1 MANCLY
7 CYQKLEEGMV
17 DYHPH
22 CAKRFFGSTTIPGFP
37 YHHTEIK
44 ELAKEVIRRQ
54 IAVTGV
60 QAKLSMDI
68 EKLQHESRFTIV
80 GLWGRYIL
88 KPQTELY
95 DSLPELE
102 DLTMHLAEVAK
113 IQTVPHTLVRF
124 ADRKLCYLTRRVD
137 RTSEGKK
144 IPMEDFCQL
153 SEKMTEQKYRGSH
166 EQIAKLILRYSSAP
180 MLDLE
185 RFWEIVLFS
194 WITGNSD
201 MHLKNFSMYSP
212 IPNNYQLAPAYDLLN
227 TLLVM
232 PSDTEE
238 LALTLNARKK
248 KIKLQDFKSAMT
260 NSGLDE
266 KVFQNMLKKFR
277 TAEEQWYDWIERSF
291 LPQDMKTAYIQFIKN
306 RMNFIL
312 QQISIKQ

>member
-1 MANCLY
+1 MAKCLC
-7 CYQKLEEGMV
+7 CYRELEDGMV
-17 DYHPH
+17 DFHPQ
-22 CAKRFFGSTTIPGFP
+22 CAKRFFGTPIVPSFP
-37 YHHTEIK
+37 YKHSEIK
-44 ELAKEVIRRQ
+44 DLAKEVVRSQ
-54 IAVTGV
+54 TAVTGV

-95 DSLPELE
+95 NSLPELE

-113 IQTVPHTLVRF
+113 IQVVPHTLVRF
-124 ADRKLCYLTRRVD
+124 ADGKLCYLTRRVD
-137 RTSEGKK
+137 RTLKGGK
-144 IPMEDFCQL
+144 IPMEDMCQI
-153 SEKMTEQKYRGSH
+153 SEKLTENKYKGSH

-180 MLDLE
+180 KLDLAL
-185 RFWEIVLFS
+185 FWEIVLFS

-212 IPNNYQLAPAYDLLN
+212 IPNNYQLSPAYDLLS
-227 TLLVM
+227 TLLVL
-232 PSDTEE
+232 PSDTDE

-248 KIKLQDFKSAMT
+248 KIKLQDFVTAVT

-277 TAEEQWYDWIERSF
+277 AAEDEWYDWIERSF
-291 LPQDMKTAYIQFIKN
+291 LPQEMKTAYIQLIKE
-306 RMNFIL
+306 RMNRLFNV
-312 QQISIKQ
+312 

>member
-1 MANCLY
+1 MAKCLC
-7 CYQKLEEGMV
+7 CYRELEDGMV
-17 DYHPH
+17 DFHPQ
-22 CAKRFFGSTTIPGFP
+22 CAKRLFGTPIVPSFP
-37 YHHTEIK
+37 YKHSEIK
-44 ELAKEVIRRQ
+44 DLAKEVVRSQ
-54 IAVTGV
+54 TAVTGV

-95 DSLPELE
+95 NSLPELE
-102 DLTMHLAEVAK
+102 DLTMHLAEVVK
-113 IQTVPHTLVRF
+113 IQVVPHTLVRF
-124 ADRKLCYLTRRVD
+124 ADGKLCYLTRRVD
-137 RTSEGKK
+137 RTLKGGK
-144 IPMEDFCQL
+144 IPMEDMCQI
-153 SEKMTEQKYRGSH
+153 SEKLTENKYKGSH

-180 MLDLE
+180 KLDLAL
-185 RFWEIVLFS
+185 FWEIVLFS

-212 IPNNYQLAPAYDLLN
+212 IPNNYQLSPAYDLLS
-227 TLLVM
+227 TLLVL

-248 KIKLQDFKSAMT
+248 KIKLQDFVTAVS

-277 TAEEQWYDWIERSF
+277 AAEDEWYDWIERSF
-291 LPQDMKTAYIQFIKN
+291 LPQEMKTAYIQLIKE
-306 RMNFIL
+306 RMNRLFNV
-312 QQISIKQ
+312 

>member
-1 MANCLY
+1 M
-7 CYQKLEEGMV
+7 

-22 CAKRFFGSTTIPGFP
+22 CAKRYFGTTSVPGFP
-37 YHHTEIK
+37 YRHTEIK
-44 ELAKEVIRRQ
+44 ELAKEVVRSQ
-54 IAVTGV
+54 TAVTGV

-80 GLWGRYIL
+80 GLWGRFIL

-95 DSLPELE
+95 PYLPELE

-113 IQTVPHTLVRF
+113 IQVVPHTLVRF
-124 ADRKLCYLTRRVD
+124 ADGQLCYLTRRVD
-137 RTSEGKK
+137 RTTKGAKL
-144 IPMEDFCQL
+144 PMEDMCQL
-153 SEKMTEQKYRGSH
+153 SEKLTENKYRGSH
-166 EQIAKLILRYSSAP
+166 EQIAKLILHYSSAP
-180 MLDLE
+180 KLDLE

-201 MHLKNFSMYSP
+201 MHLKNFSIYSP
-212 IPNNYQLAPAYDLLN
+212 IPDNYQLAPAYDLLN

-248 KIKLQDFKSAMT
+248 KIKLQDFRSAMM

-266 KVFQNMLKKFR
+266 KVIQNMLKKFHS
-277 TAEEQWYDWIERSF
+277 AEKQWYDWIERSF
-291 LPQDMKTAYIQFIKN
+291 LPLEMKNGFIA
-306 RMNFIL
+306 M
-312 QQISIKQ
+312 IKERLSRLNTESK

>member
-1 MANCLY
+1 MAKCLC
-7 CYQKLEEGMV
+7 CYRELEDGMV
-17 DYHPH
+17 DFHPQ
-22 CAKRFFGSTTIPGFP
+22 CAKRFFGTPIVPSFP
-37 YHHTEIK
+37 YKHSEIK
-44 ELAKEVIRRQ
+44 DLAKEVVRSQ
-54 IAVTGV
+54 TAVTGV

-95 DSLPELE
+95 NSLPELE
-102 DLTMHLAEVAK
+102 DLTMHLAEVVK
-113 IQTVPHTLVRF
+113 IQVVPHTLVRF
-124 ADRKLCYLTRRVD
+124 ADGKLCYLTRRVD
-137 RTSEGKK
+137 RTLKGGK
-144 IPMEDFCQL
+144 IPMEDMCQI
-153 SEKMTEQKYRGSH
+153 SEKLTENKYKGSH

-180 MLDLE
+180 KLDLAL
-185 RFWEIVLFS
+185 FWEIVLFS

-212 IPNNYQLAPAYDLLN
+212 IPNNYQLSPAYDLLS
-227 TLLVM
+227 TLLVL

-248 KIKLQDFKSAMT
+248 KIKLQDFVTAVT

-277 TAEEQWYDWIERSF
+277 VAEDEWYDWIERSF
-291 LPQDMKTAYIQFIKN
+291 LPQEMKTSYVQLIKE
-306 RMNFIL
+306 RMSRLFNV
-312 QQISIKQ
+312 

>member
-1 MANCLY
+1 MAKCLC
-7 CYQKLEEGMV
+7 CYQELGEGMV

-22 CAKRFFGSTTIPGFP
+22 CAKRYFGTTTVPGFP
-37 YHHTEIK
+37 YRHTEIK
-44 ELAKEVIRRQ
+44 ELAKEVVRSQ
-54 IAVTGV
+54 TAVTGV

-80 GLWGRYIL
+80 GLWGRFIL

-95 DSLPELE
+95 PYLPELE

-113 IQTVPHTLVRF
+113 IQVVPHTLVRF
-124 ADRKLCYLTRRVD
+124 ADGQLCYLTRRVD
-137 RTSEGKK
+137 RTTKGAKL
-144 IPMEDFCQL
+144 PMEDMCQL
-153 SEKMTEQKYRGSH
+153 SEKLTENKYRGSH
-166 EQIAKLILRYSSAP
+166 EQIAKLILHYSSAP
-180 MLDLE
+180 KLDLE

-201 MHLKNFSMYSP
+201 MHLKNFSIYSP
-212 IPNNYQLAPAYDLLN
+212 IPDNYQLAPAYDLLN

-248 KIKLQDFKSAMT
+248 KIKLQDFRSAMM

-266 KVFQNMLKKFR
+266 KVIQNMLKKFHS
-277 TAEEQWYDWIERSF
+277 AEKQWYDWIERSF
-291 LPQDMKTAYIQFIKN
+291 LPLEMKNGFIA
-306 RMNFIL
+306 M
-312 QQISIKQ
+312 IKERLSRLNTESK

>member
-1 MANCLY
+1 MAKCLC
-7 CYQKLEEGMV
+7 CYRELEDGMV
-17 DYHPH
+17 DFHPQ
-22 CAKRFFGSTTIPGFP
+22 CAKRFFGTPIVPSFP
-37 YHHTEIK
+37 YKHSEIK
-44 ELAKEVIRRQ
+44 DLAKEVVRSQ
-54 IAVTGV
+54 MAVTGV

-95 DSLPELE
+95 NSLPELE
-102 DLTMHLAEVAK
+102 DLTMHLAEVVK
-113 IQTVPHTLVRF
+113 IQVVPHTLVRF
-124 ADRKLCYLTRRVD
+124 ADGKLCYLTRRVD
-137 RTSEGKK
+137 RTLKGGK
-144 IPMEDFCQL
+144 IPMEDMCQI
-153 SEKMTEQKYRGSH
+153 SEKLTENKYKGSH

-180 MLDLE
+180 KLDLAL
-185 RFWEIVLFS
+185 FWEIVLFS

-212 IPNNYQLAPAYDLLN
+212 IPNNYQLSPAYDLLS
-227 TLLVM
+227 TLLVL

-248 KIKLQDFKSAMT
+248 KIKLQDFVTAVS

-277 TAEEQWYDWIERSF
+277 AAEDEWYDWIERSF
-291 LPQDMKTAYIQFIKN
+291 LPQEMKTAYVQLIKE
-306 RMNFIL
+306 RMSRLFNV
-312 QQISIKQ
+312 